1 MEEIF
6 IFKYKDTVDGRYAF
20 IIHENEEK
28 ARKILEQETSLD
40 FVLCGSKFLEEV
52 PEAYKHWFST
62 FNYIYINEIL
72 PF

>member
-52 PEAYKHWFST
+52 PEAYKHWFSN